1 VTEVKLLKSPGCSR
15 CAQALV
21 LVRKLQEEMPDISIE
36 EVDITEHPEEVL
48 KHQLM
53 MSPGIVING
62 KLEFTGVPKEA
73 ELRHKLAHA

>member
-1 VTEVKLLKSPGCSR
+1 MAEVKVLKSPGCSR
-15 CAQALV
+15 CAQAV
-21 LVRKLQEEMPDISIE
+21 MLVRKLQGEMPGISIE

-62 KLEFTGVPKEA
+62 KLEFTGVPKED
-73 ELRHKLAHA
+73 ELKQKLAHA